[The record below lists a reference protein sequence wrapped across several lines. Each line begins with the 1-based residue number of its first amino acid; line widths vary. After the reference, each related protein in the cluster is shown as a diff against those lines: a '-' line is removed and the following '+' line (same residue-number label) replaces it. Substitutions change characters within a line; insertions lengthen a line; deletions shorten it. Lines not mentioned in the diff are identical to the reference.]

1 MHDKPIKDMPI
12 TVPLLPLTG
21 RSEKTLGFKVTPR
34 TDNGNHWPV
43 PQLHEVKLI
52 FKQVDSPA
60 AWTAQK
66 HGCHLVEALTV
77 HNDRD
82 PVPNSIFGSGDAIC
96 LLEKECSLE
105 QVCEF
110 IDMHG
115 LGAWSRASIIEVA
128 GERVHPPSLLE
139 RHAIV
144 QAMICLRNGQKCNI
158 ANDWDYQSGKA
169 SSQWSWSPN

>member
-1 MHDKPIKDMPI
+1 MQQNGKCIDSGFARHLYAFCEKDTMHDKPIKDMPI

-60 AWTAQK
+60 AWTAQN

-82 PVPNSIFGSGDAIC
+82 PIPNSIFGSGDAIC

-128 GERVHPPSLLE
+128 GEGSIHLL
-139 RHAIV
+139 
-144 QAMICLRNGQKCNI
+144 
-158 ANDWDYQSGKA
+158 
-169 SSQWSWSPN
+169 SWRGMP